1 MNVSTEGNNPFHS
14 KHSKRAKLQNYLT
27 EMLDYIVVQMGKVT
41 REKAVN
47 PVTKGAI
54 LWPTVISKQY

>member
-14 KHSKRAKLQNYLT
+14 KHSKRAKLQNCLT

-54 LWPTVISKQY
+54 L